1 VTPEPPNRNPA
12 FSTTRWSLVILAGDR
27 DDSRCA
33 EALSA
38 LCEAYWYPLYA
49 FVRRQGHKAEDAAD
63 LTQGFFARF
72 LERNDVAAAR
82 RERGRFRSYLLA
94 CMKHYLANEWDRAR
108 AQKRGGGRT
117 PISIDAMRAEER
129 YGLEPAYDITAEKLF
144 DRRWALT
151 LLDRVLGDLRR
162 EYDSKGKLRTF
173 ELLKPFLTAEG
184 TPAQRRAAADGLRMT
199 EGALNVA
206 LHRLRK
212 RYRTLLRKHI
222 ADTVG
227 EEKHVDEEIQDLFSA
242 LAVPV

>member
-1 VTPEPPNRNPA
+1 MSKPESDRNPA

-33 EALSA
+33 EALA
-38 LCEAYWYPLYA
+38 MLCEAYWYPLYA
-49 FVRRQGHKAEDAAD
+49 FVRRQGYKAEDAAD
-63 LTQGFFARF
+63 LTQGFFTRF

-82 RERGRFRSYLLA
+82 QERGRFRSYLLA

-108 AQKRGGGRT
+108 AQKRGGGKT
-117 PISIDAMRAEER
+117 PISIDAMVAEEK
-129 YGLEPAYDITAEKLF
+129 YGLEPGHDITAEKLF
-144 DRRWALT
+144 DRRWALV
-151 LLDRVLGDLRR
+151 LLDRVLHDLDR
-162 EYDSKGKLRTF
+162 EYAAKNKRRTF

-184 TPAQRRAAADGLRMT
+184 SSAARRAAADALRMT
-199 EGALNVA
+199 EGAVNVA

-227 EEKHVDEEIQDLFSA
+227 DEKHVDEEIRDLFSA
-242 LAVPV
+242 LTMSA

>member
-1 VTPEPPNRNPA
+1 M
-12 FSTTRWSLVILAGDR
+12 LAGDR
-27 DDSRCA
+27 DNSRSA
-33 EALSA
+33 DALAA

-82 RERGRFRSYLLA
+82 KERGRFRSYLLA
-94 CMKHYLANEWDRAR
+94 CIKHYLANEWDKQR
-108 AQKRGGGRT
+108 AQKRGGGKAR
-117 PISIDAMRAEER
+117 ISIDAMMAEEK
-129 YGLEPAYDITAEKLF
+129 YGLEPGHDITAEKLF

-151 LLDRVLGDLRR
+151 LLDRVLKDLS
-162 EYDSKGKLRTF
+162 EDFAAKKKHKIF
-173 ELLKPFLTAEG
+173 QQLKPFLTSDG
-184 TPAQRRAAADGLRMT
+184 TAAQRRSAAKALDMT

-212 RYRTLLRKHI
+212 RYRELLRRHI

-227 EEKHVDEEIQDLFSA
+227 DEKDVDEEIRDLFEA
-242 LAVPV
+242 LSLSP